1 MWADEKDDIIFGGIC
16 GTIRHSLLFL
26 TQVISNRSHGIN
38 NY

>member
-26 TQVISNRSHGIN
+26 
-38 NY
+38 